1 MAVCQQ
7 PLLRRLG
14 KRGVIRERH
23 EYKEKEKKWGMEED
37 SGEEEEKW
45 EVEEEGGKRK
55 LLLRVA
61 HTDLIQN
68 FAKLLLCVFPV

>member
-1 MAVCQQ
+1 
-7 PLLRRLG
+7 
-14 KRGVIRERH
+14 
-23 EYKEKEKKWGMEED
+23 MEED

-55 LLLRVA
+55 LLLRVV